1 MKEMTS
7 HERFGRMFEHRPAD
21 RVPVVD
27 GPWSSTIERWQREG
41 MPKDVSYVDFFGLD
55 QTAGLGADNSPRFP
69 VKTLE
74 ETEQYTVFTSAWGAT
89 MKCWKHAGGT
99 PEFLDFIIKDP
110 ESWKMAKARMT
121 PTRDRVDW
129 EHLRKNYPAW
139 RQKDLWIT
147 AGLWFGFDVTH
158 SWTVGTERLL
168 MALVEQPEWCADMFN
183 HFLEVHL
190 ALLDMIWDEGYRFDC
205 VSWPDDL
212 GYKNHQFLSLK
223 MYRELVKPAQKRACD
238 WARAKG
244 VYTELHSC
252 GDVNPLVPDFLEI
265 GIDALNPLEVKA
277 GMDPTALKK
286 KFGDR
291 LVFHGGI
298 NAVLWPDL
306 EAIQAEIARVMPVMK
321 QSGGYVF
328 SSDHSVPDSVSLTNF
343 RQIVELAKKAGS
355 YE

>member
-168 MALVEQPEWCADMFN
+168 MALVEDPNWCVDMWN
-183 HFLEVHL
+183 HQ
-190 ALLDMIWDEGYRFDC
+190 LDMCIALFEMIHREGYAMDAIT
-205 VSWPDDL
+205 WPDDL
-212 GYKNHQFLSLK
+212 GYKGRTFMSVQ
-223 MYRELVKPAQKRACD
+223 MYRDLLKPVHRRAID
-238 WARAKG
+238 WAHSKG
-244 VYTELHSC
+244 LKACLHSC
-252 GDVNPLVPDFLEI
+252 GDIRPLIPEFVEI
-265 GIDALNPLEVKA
+265 GLDALHPLEVKA
-277 GMDPTALKK
+277 GVDALKVK
-286 KFGDR
+286 ADFGRD
-291 LVFHGGI
+291 LVLHGGM
-298 NAVLWPDL
+298 NAVLWQDPD
-306 EAIQAEIARVMPVMK
+306 AMAREIRAKLPVLK
-321 QSGGYVF
+321 QDGGYVWAT
-328 SSDHSVPDSVSLTNF
+328 DHSIPDVVSLADF
-343 RQIVELAKKAGS
+343 RRIVEIVMDVGR
-355 YE
+355 Y